1 MAARSSAPSVAW
13 LVLVVCG
20 VSASAA
26 PAAVKHMFVTSTSGP
41 GQLQSWAPPGSPNGI
56 GAGDAICQERAQ
68 SAGLADPGAYRA
80 WLSNLQDDAYCRVA
94 GFSGRKVNLCG
105 QAMLPD
111 AGPWVRTDGKPFS
124 ADLVD
129 LTAALGG
136 VTYWPALVD
145 ETGATVPGVI
155 GIFTG
160 TLADGTSYDNHDCSD
175 FTSSSGAFI
184 AAYGVESGGVTNWTD
199 YGDVSCV
206 ASQRLLCFETGPG
219 DPVTIPVSEGA
230 LAFATSIG
238 GNGELGSWPAAGSAA
253 GLAAGDA
260 ICRARARSGHL
271 PVPASFVAWL
281 SSTPDG
287 VDAVDRLPAGVAFQR
302 LDGVEIAAD
311 RDHLTSLD
319 PADLAL
325 AAPLDVTELGTYRS
339 RVFWT
344 GTAATG
350 LASAVDC
357 AGWTGGTAADH
368 ATIGLATEARGSWTE
383 YSEFHCN
390 NAFQALACFSTQPI
404 LFADGFESGD
414 ASRWSVTFP

>member
-1 MAARSSAPSVAW
+1 MAPGSSALSVVRLTLLA
-13 LVLVVCG
+13 CG
-20 VSASAA
+20 VCASAA
-26 PAAVKHMFVTSTSGP
+26 PAAVKQMFVTSTSGP

-68 SAGLADPGAYRA
+68 SAGLPNPGGYRA

-94 GFSGRKVNLCG
+94 GFAGRRASSCG
-105 QAMLPD
+105 QPTLPD
-111 AGPWVRTDGKPFS
+111 AGPWTRTDGKPFS
-124 ADLVD
+124 ADLLN
-129 LTAALGG
+129 LTAPLGG

-145 ETGATVPGVI
+145 ETGTTVSGVL
-155 GIFTG
+155 GFFTG
-160 TLADGTSYDNHDCSD
+160 TSADGTSLDNHDCSD
-175 FTSSSGAFI
+175 FTSSSSAFV

-199 YGDVSCV
+199 FGDATCA
-206 ASQRLLCFETGPG
+206 ASLRLLCFETGPG
-219 DPVTIPVSEGA
+219 DPVTIPESEGA

-238 GNGELGSWPAAGSAA
+238 GNGALGSWPAAGGAG

-260 ICRARARSGHL
+260 ICRSRARTGHL
-271 PVPASFVAWL
+271 PAPDSFVAWL

-287 VDAVDRLPAGVAFQR
+287 VDAVDRLPAGVAFKR

-319 PADLAL
+319 PAELAL

-344 GTAATG
+344 GTAASG
-350 LASAVDC
+350 SASASDC
-357 AGWTGGTAADH
+357 AGWTAGSAADH
-368 ATIGLATEARGSWTE
+368 ATIGLATEARGFWTE
-383 YSEFHCN
+383 YLEFPCS

-414 ASRWSVTFP
+414 ASRWSVTLP